1 MLRHESGFEFKTAS
15 GEHIPVKVI
24 RTSRTST
31 EVRITEEGLTVRAPL
46 LSTNLIIRAFLNGR
60 MKWIETNYAKLKKNA
75 ERTEHIRELT
85 ESELNALMKTARRA
99 ITERVEYYAPI
110 IGVTYGRISIRKQ
123 KTRWGSCSPQGN
135 LNFNCLLM
143 LAPPEVMD
151 SVVVHELCH
160 RKEMNHSSRF
170 YALVRKAFT
179 EYDRWHG
186 WLKEHGSELLK
197 RLPKEAE

>member
-1 MLRHESGFEFKTAS
+1 MRFESKFEFAAS
-15 GEHIPVKVI
+15 DGERIPVSVI
-24 RTSRTST
+24 RSNRTST
-31 EVRITEEGLTVRAPL
+31 EVRVTEEGLIVRAPL
-46 LSTNLIIRAFLNGR
+46 LSTNLMIRLFLNER
-60 MKWIETNYAKLKKNA
+60 RSWIEKNFAKMKSRA
-75 ERTEHIRELT
+75 EKTQQIRELT
-85 ESELNALMKTARRA
+85 ESELNAIVKTAKTA
-99 ITERVEYYAPI
+99 IKERVEYYAPQ

-143 LAPPEVMD
+143 LAPPEVLD

-170 YALVRKAFT
+170 YALVRKT
-179 EYDRWHG
+179 YPEYDKWNR
-186 WLKEHGSELLK
+186 WLKEHGPELLK